1 MERQEEEED
10 ARDVA
15 ASRDA
20 SLTVNLQDGSDSPA
34 ELLGLLGQRGR
45 SPLVFLEASR
55 GHSGFNVSRAAK

>member
-10 ARDVA
+10 VRDVA

-34 ELLGLLGQRGR
+34 ELLGLLGECGQ
-45 SPLVFLEASR
+45 SPRVFLEASR
-55 GHSGFNVSRAAK
+55 GDSGFNVSRATK